1 MKDSHGL
8 TLIELMVTLAVF
20 AIVTMLALPGF
31 RLYQQN
37 SNRVTQIND
46 MVATFNLARSE
57 AVKRNLAVSVCASVD
72 QLICS
77 NANNWTAGWIVF
89 VDDNNNNAVD
99 ATDGNGVFDNVANE
113 LTLLQSHGRLSGANL
128 VYTDIARG
136 AVANGAV
143 AVMFN
148 GQGRP
153 TVFNSAA
160 VTTTSATFMRC
171 DDRANTDANP
181 DRHAR
186 AIILT
191 ASGRTRLSRDS
202 DNNGVQEDTTN
213 ANLVCP

>member
-1 MKDSHGL
+1 MKNSRGL

-20 AIVTMLALPGF
+20 SIVTMLAFPGF

-46 MVATFNLARSE
+46 MVATLNLARSE
-57 AVKRNLAVSVCASVD
+57 AVKRNLAVSVCASAD
-72 QLICS
+72 QVTCS
-77 NANNWTAGWIVF
+77 TVNDWITGWIVF
-89 VDDNNNNAVD
+89 VDDNDNGATE
-99 ATDGNGVFDNVANE
+99 ATDGNGVFDGAANE

-128 VYTDIARG
+128 VYADIAS
-136 AVANGAV
+136 GAV

-153 TVFNSAA
+153 TVFNAA
-160 VTTTSATFMRC
+160 AGTATNATFMRC

-202 DNNGVQEDTTN
+202 DNNGVQEDDTN
-213 ANLVCP
+213 ADLVCP